1 MVSRI
6 IDTMGFLNLSSSIRY
21 GPHGKRRKTKAF
33 TKKSKRT
40 KYNELIQSQQRI
52 YDKVVKEIAEEIPS
66 LVSTAT
72 GNITPK
78 IEPMQYTGERK
89 LLGIATMHK
98 SNLVPVFE
106 EEDGNRQYAKDLAR
120 MRR

>member
-1 MVSRI
+1 
-6 IDTMGFLNLSSSIRY
+6 MGYLNLSTSLRY

-40 KYNELIQSQQRI
+40 KYNELIAAQQKLFDNVMRE
-52 YDKVVKEIAEEIPS
+52 VREEKIPS
-66 LVSTAT
+66 WESDAT
-72 GNITPK
+72 GCLTPK
-78 IEPMQYTGERK
+78 QEPMVYTGERK

-98 SNLVPVFE
+98 SNMVPVFE
-106 EEDGNRQYAKDLAR
+106 EENGGRQFAKDLAR